1 MKEIGILGTVYQL
14 CVDDDGMDQ
23 QNADGVCRCY
33 AKRIQVRPP
42 GKMLCQDNDLEA
54 KNSRFREV
62 LRHELIHAMFFESGL
77 GDYCDDETLVDWLAK
92 MVPKMA
98 ELFQE
103 EGCLRC

>member
-1 MKEIGILGTVYQL
+1 MKEIEILGTVYQL
-14 CVDDDGMDQ
+14 LVDDGGMDQ

-62 LRHELIHAMFFESGL
+62 LRHELIHAMLFESGL
-77 GDYCDDETLVDWLAK
+77 GDYCDDEVLVDWLAK
-92 MVPKMA
+92 MFPKLA